1 MEKEQCIYGL
11 LLSVIL
17 LAGIRTA
24 EAQSLKLWY
33 NQPAEKWTE
42 ALPVGNG
49 SLGAMVFGKPHRG
62 HIQLNE
68 ESLWTGHPI
77 ERINP
82 SASAYLDSV
91 RQLIFAGKYLEAE
104 ELAQEKIMGKRL
116 DTGVHTY
123 QTLGDLYL
131 RFGDTTK
138 VQNYRR
144 QLDLTNGLMNIQYQK
159 EGVAYKREIFSSYP
173 DQILAVKLTADESG
187 KLNFV
192 LQLDRP
198 SPNKKIDVN
207 NNTIVMREH
216 VGNGDGVHY
225 TARLKLDQ
233 NGGTVSRTDSTLQV
247 SGADEVT
254 ILLAA
259 ATDYQS
265 GDPDDIT
272 QNRISKASDLSY
284 EQLRENHTRDYRR
297 LFDRVELDL
306 TDEDKGEEIP
316 TDRRLEKVKKG
327 GTDPHLTEL
336 YFQYGRYLLISSSRP
351 GSLPANLQGIWSNG
365 MKPPWNADYHTN
377 INLQMNY
384 WPAEVMNLSELT
396 GPLFD
401 FVEALNKRGQQV
413 ARQMYGA
420 RGTVAHHT
428 TDVWHFAAPI
438 GKTYYGLWPMGAA
451 WLSMHFWEHYLFTN
465 DENFLR
471 RRAYPQMKAAAT
483 FFIDYLVENPDTGY
497 LVTGPSMSPE
507 NQFVTPGGEKASVTM
522 GPAMDMEIVHELF
535 DATIAAAETL
545 DADPAYRDT
554 LRQVKEQLAPI
565 RIGKNGTIME
575 WNKDFE
581 EADPGH
587 RHISH
592 LYSLYPGHAI
602 NASDTPKLMEA
613 ARKTIDRRLANG
625 GGHTGWSRAWIIN
638 FFARLKDG
646 NKAYQNLQALYRK
659 STLANLFD
667 THPPFQIDGNF
678 GGAAG
683 IAEMLLQSHTG
694 AVVLLPSLPD
704 AWSEGAVKGLKARG
718 RVTVD
723 ISWENGTLKTASLEA
738 PKKGVYKVSYNGT
751 TKELSLKANEEEII
765 TPEFFE

>member
-1 MEKEQCIYGL
+1 MEKEQWIYGL

-17 LAGIRTA
+17 LAGIQNA

-49 SLGAMVFGKPHRG
+49 SLGDMVYGKPLRG

-68 ESLWTGHPI
+68 ERLWTGHTI

-351 GSLPANLQGIWSNG
+351 GSLPANLQGIWANG

-420 RGTVAHHT
+420 RGNVTHNT
-428 TDVWHFAAPI
+428 TDVRHFTAPLDI
-438 GKTYYGLWPMGAA
+438 PNYGLWPV
-451 WLSMHFWEHYLFTN
+451 S
-465 DENFLR
+465 
-471 RRAYPQMKAAAT
+471 
-483 FFIDYLVENPDTGY
+483 
-497 LVTGPSMSPE
+497 
-507 NQFVTPGGEKASVTM
+507 
-522 GPAMDMEIVHELF
+522 
-535 DATIAAAETL
+535 ET
-545 DADPAYRDT
+545 
-554 LRQVKEQLAPI
+554 
-565 RIGKNGTIME
+565 
-575 WNKDFE
+575 
-581 EADPGH
+581 
-587 RHISH
+587 
-592 LYSLYPGHAI
+592 
-602 NASDTPKLMEA
+602 
-613 ARKTIDRRLANG
+613 
-625 GGHTGWSRAWIIN
+625 
-638 FFARLKDG
+638 
-646 NKAYQNLQALYRK
+646 
-659 STLANLFD
+659 
-667 THPPFQIDGNF
+667 
-678 GGAAG
+678 
-683 IAEMLLQSHTG
+683 
-694 AVVLLPSLPD
+694 
-704 AWSEGAVKGLKARG
+704 
-718 RVTVD
+718 
-723 ISWENGTLKTASLEA
+723 
-738 PKKGVYKVSYNGT
+738 
-751 TKELSLKANEEEII
+751 
-765 TPEFFE
+765 